1 MRVPFTSFH
10 EESPVR
16 GYSRRHLCHHL
27 KFWWRELWGKGKRLM
42 CCWFRISYVV
52 TFIVMSFNWI
62 GELEEVIFE
71 ARLMRKLDTSD
82 FSEDAEFINGLQ
94 SHEVEIQRHVPLHKA
109 KVWIRRS
116 KDKKTLVIS
125 AIEIPYSCALF
136 QRESTLPW
144 LCWPTEKDE

>member
-1 MRVPFTSFH
+1 
-10 EESPVR
+10 
-16 GYSRRHLCHHL
+16 
-27 KFWWRELWGKGKRLM
+27 
-42 CCWFRISYVV
+42 
-52 TFIVMSFNWI
+52 MSFNCL

-125 AIEIPYSCALF
+125 AIEIPYFCALF

>member
-1 MRVPFTSFH
+1 MHVPFTSFH

-16 GYSRRHLCHHL
+16 GYSRRYLCHHFE
-27 KFWWRELWGKGKRLM
+27 FWWRERERMELMSNGTRSSLDGPFLGSFSKFLVKGKRLM

-52 TFIVMSFNWI
+52 NEYKTLIVMSFNWI

-109 KVWIRRS
+109 KVWVGAV
-116 KDKKTLVIS
+116 KK
-125 AIEIPYSCALF
+125 
-136 QRESTLPW
+136 RH
-144 LCWPTEKDE
+144 

>member
-1 MRVPFTSFH
+1 
-10 EESPVR
+10 
-16 GYSRRHLCHHL
+16 
-27 KFWWRELWGKGKRLM
+27 
-42 CCWFRISYVV
+42 
-52 TFIVMSFNWI
+52 MSINWI

-109 KVWIRRS
+109 KVWVGAV
-116 KDKKTLVIS
+116 KKKALVIS
-125 AIEIPYSCALF
+125 AIEIPYSCVLF
-136 QRESTLPW
+136 QRESILPW

>member
-1 MRVPFTSFH
+1 
-10 EESPVR
+10 
-16 GYSRRHLCHHL
+16 
-27 KFWWRELWGKGKRLM
+27 
-42 CCWFRISYVV
+42 
-52 TFIVMSFNWI
+52 MSFNCL
-62 GELEEVIFE
+62 GELEEVILE

-144 LCWPTEKDE
+144 LCWPTKKDE

>member
-1 MRVPFTSFH
+1 
-10 EESPVR
+10 
-16 GYSRRHLCHHL
+16 
-27 KFWWRELWGKGKRLM
+27 
-42 CCWFRISYVV
+42 
-52 TFIVMSFNWI
+52 MSFNCL

-94 SHEVEIQRHVPLHKA
+94 SYEVEIQRHVPLHKA

>member
-1 MRVPFTSFH
+1 
-10 EESPVR
+10 
-16 GYSRRHLCHHL
+16 
-27 KFWWRELWGKGKRLM
+27 
-42 CCWFRISYVV
+42 
-52 TFIVMSFNWI
+52 MSFNCL

-94 SHEVEIQRHVPLHKA
+94 SHEVEIQRHVPLHEA

>member
-1 MRVPFTSFH
+1 
-10 EESPVR
+10 
-16 GYSRRHLCHHL
+16 
-27 KFWWRELWGKGKRLM
+27 
-42 CCWFRISYVV
+42 
-52 TFIVMSFNWI
+52 MSFNCL

-94 SHEVEIQRHVPLHKA
+94 SHEVEIQRHVPLLKA

-125 AIEIPYSCALF
+125 AIEIPYFCALF
-136 QRESTLPW
+136 QREFTLPW

>member
-1 MRVPFTSFH
+1 
-10 EESPVR
+10 
-16 GYSRRHLCHHL
+16 
-27 KFWWRELWGKGKRLM
+27 
-42 CCWFRISYVV
+42 
-52 TFIVMSFNWI
+52 MSFNCL

-144 LCWPTEKDE
+144 LCWPTEKDEYGFNDTTMPYMNRDICSHFYRYLNKKWRYSSICCIEKVYSIPDLTCSSVFLQSD

>member
-1 MRVPFTSFH
+1 
-10 EESPVR
+10 
-16 GYSRRHLCHHL
+16 
-27 KFWWRELWGKGKRLM
+27 
-42 CCWFRISYVV
+42 
-52 TFIVMSFNWI
+52 MSFNCL

-125 AIEIPYSCALF
+125 GIEIPYSSALF